1 MTEAII
7 PSLTEETITVPEVL
21 ATTSKSDIA
30 VATIGK
36 KRLMHDIIRE
46 ALQSS
51 APKRGARRDNSS
63 SSNQGDST
71 AAFENLLSTTTE
83 SSDSFQAVQAITP
96 VDTSSSEGQ
105 LVFDADGNIVLSA
118 APVTNSADYSFS
130 GTVVDA
136 MLTGYEFAYK
146 KTRPTKWSPDETE
159 RFYSALSRFGSDL
172 MLVNTAFPSLTASQI
187 RQKFKAE
194 NRRAPR
200 LVAEA
205 LQRSKTARLA
215 PPVSEP
221 HSPAISMHTPTPSSP
236 AIPLDA
242 LDDLL
247 QL

>member
-7 PSLTEETITVPEVL
+7 PSLIEETIGVREVSERS
-21 ATTSKSDIA
+21 ANGAVA

-51 APKRGARRDNSS
+51 APKRGARRDNTQSHSDSS
-63 SSNQGDST
+63 
-71 AAFENLLSTTTE
+71 AAFENLLSSTPE
-83 SSDSFQAVQAITP
+83 SQDSLQSTHAIAS
-96 VDTSSSEGQ
+96 VDTSASEGQ

-146 KTRPTKWSPDETE
+146 KTRPTKWSPDETD

-172 MLVNTAFPSLTASQI
+172 MLVNTSFPSLSASQI

-194 NRRAPR
+194 NRRAPKR
-200 LVAEA
+200 VAEA
-205 LQRSKTARLA
+205 LHRSKTAKLA